1 MTVHPRSLWSSHTV
15 SVCHDHKLRILPSIT
30 GD

>member
-1 MTVHPRSLWSSHTV
+1 MTVDPRSLWPTHIATT
-15 SVCHDHKLRILPSIT
+15 CEDHKLRILPSIT